1 MTDPIAGV
9 PIALIAGEGALPE
22 AIARK
27 LAEAGEAPLVLAV
40 RDDLEALAPFARRL
54 VRLRWPS
61 LGRGVREMR
70 RFGAGR
76 VIMAGWIPKRVI
88 YFLPLL
94 FDRLSRSV
102 LAGSLMDDHS
112 LLGAVVRAL
121 EREGFSVIP
130 YWQILPEYLAAEGR
144 LAARDPTGAEA
155 RDVECGREVLRVT
168 LPCSF
173 GQAVVVAEGA
183 VVAVEAMEGT
193 DAMIA
198 RAGTLAGRGVVVK
211 MMRRDQDLRYD
222 LPTVGPDTIE
232 GMRRAGLTCLAVEAG
247 RTLIL
252 DPDRALSMA
261 GRYGIA
267 VQGITP

>member
-155 RDVECGREVLRVT
+155 RDVECGRQVLRVT

-173 GQAVVVAEGA
+173 GQ
-183 VVAVEAMEGT
+183 AVEAMEGT

-267 VQGITP
+267 VQGIAP